1 MNKEILKLAVP
12 NVISNL
18 SIPLLSTVDTILMGQ
33 LSAKHL
39 AAVGISSMIF
49 NFFYW
54 NFGFLRMGTTGMTA
68 QAYGSHDNKAI
79 SLILYRSLLLA
90 TIIAAAL
97 LLFQQGVLYS
107 SSYLLNVGD
116 NYSLFVEQYFSIRI
130 MAAPATLALY
140 SLIGWY
146 FGMQNAIIPMIVT
159 IAINIINILLSL
171 YLVQYWNMG
180 INGVA
185 YGTVVAQYL
194 GLLIAVIYLFKFKS
208 NLKQANINDILKWM
222 EVKKFLNINKDIF
235 FRTICL
241 TFAFAFLYSQSAKGG
256 TISLAVM
263 VVLLQFLNWM
273 SYFIDG
279 FAFAAESLVGK
290 YFGRK
295 DSKQLF
301 KAVNYSIYWGSLL
314 ALLFALIYYL
324 GGEYILALFT
334 DDQLV
339 IDEAL
344 KLMIWTII
352 MPIAGYLAYIWDGV
366 FIGLTKVKAMR
377 NSMIISLSI
386 YMILFYSLNIN
397 TLDGF
402 WITFLVFLASRG
414 LIQTIQ
420 YYTNIKPQL
429 DFKKVD

>member
-1 MNKEILKLAVP
+1 MNKQILRLAVP

-68 QAYGSHDNKAI
+68 QSYGRGDNKEI
-79 SLILYRSLLLA
+79 SLILYRSLFLA
-90 TIIAAAL
+90 AIIAL
-97 LLFQQGVLYS
+97 LLLVFQQAVLFS
-107 SSYLLNVGD
+107 SSYLLNVGN
-116 NYSLFVEQYFSIRI
+116 NYALLVQQYFSIRI
-130 MAAPATLALY
+130 IAAPATLALY

-159 IAINIINILLSL
+159 ISINIINIFLSL
-171 YLVQYWNMG
+171 YLVQYWNMD

-185 YGTVVAQYL
+185 YGTVVAQYF
-194 GLLIAVIYLFKFKS
+194 GLLIAVIYLYKFKTK
-208 NLKQANINDILKWM
+208 LKRTYITEILKWI
-222 EVKKFLNINKDIF
+222 EVKKFLNVNKDIF

-290 YFGRK
+290 YFGKK
-295 DSKQLF
+295 DSKLLF
-301 KAVNYSIYWGSLL
+301 KAVNYSIYWGSILSLL
-314 ALLFALIYYL
+314 VSFIYYI
-324 GGEYILALFT
+324 GGDYILTLFS

-339 IDEAL
+339 IDEASN
-344 KLMIWTII
+344 LMIWTIV

-377 NSMIISLSI
+377 NSMIISLFI
-386 YMILFYSLNIN
+386 YMILFYSLNI
-397 TLDGF
+397 TSLDGF
-402 WITFLVFLASRG
+402 WITFLVFLTSRG
-414 LIQTIQ
+414 LIQSVQ
-420 YYTNIKPQL
+420 YYIYIKPQL
-429 DFKKVD
+429 HFNKLD